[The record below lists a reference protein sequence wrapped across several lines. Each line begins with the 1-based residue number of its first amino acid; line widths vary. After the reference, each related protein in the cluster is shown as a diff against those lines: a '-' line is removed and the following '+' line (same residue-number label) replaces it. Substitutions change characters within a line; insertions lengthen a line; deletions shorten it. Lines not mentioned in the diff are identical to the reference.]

1 VPVYLQLEGWRAR
14 ISPESLTVFAMIAER
29 EKEVLI
35 AQGQEG
41 QHLVSDLKVSEN
53 RVQWTIPDIGMKA
66 EFAAMKNRL
75 GVRFTTTREQ
85 KFTWPV
91 SGRDPEMSALIYPDG
106 EGLDIG
112 LDDAFWRERMKAG
125 QCRDTHGGLSMPF
138 WSFQLQGNTITYLAK
153 TDLATTLCISEVHG
167 RLSTYAVH
175 DFRKR
180 DGIPPY
186 EIEIWPGSASPISP
200 GIEYRQWLFE
210 RGEYVPLS
218 HKITQNQ
225 EIAKLLGAIHA
236 YVFGDGRT
244 LEFLKELK
252 ELGLDRAW
260 LGYDQDSRQSRFLV
274 DRQYIA
280 EAKKM
285 GFLIG
290 PYDEFENIQNPQ
302 TADSSS
308 SVWDQDLWKTG
319 CIINERGQALIGF
332 GGRGC
337 ELSSEALKL
346 AEPRQHYI
354 ANRVDS
360 LTQSGINSYF
370 LDDDAY
376 GELYDDY
383 SNDHPMTI
391 YQDRLNRLER
401 MKSISETRK
410 LVLGSEGG
418 VAWSAPVIAF
428 AHGTESVS
436 NGLLW
441 TLQKDR
447 NAYGGWWP
455 PERPAIFFKRIEVS
469 PEFRT
474 AKYDP
479 IYRLPLYQAA
489 FHGSVITTDRWEVPL
504 TKFPKLI
511 QTRALLELLYDVPS
525 MWSLDLRELRQDK
538 EILSSLYRFFST
550 IHRHVGDKSLTDFE
564 WLTANRKVQRTRF
577 QDVLE
582 LTSNFDQTPYLS
594 IPPHCIEARWIDEQ
608 RTQLFCPQP

>member
-1 VPVYLQLEGWRAR
+1 MPVYLQLEGWRAR